1 MKKTEVKIA
10 QEWFAKA
17 DHDFENAKIILKN
30 HGYYDTIAFLFQ
42 QTIEKYLKGYLLY
55 HGWTLKKI
63 HDLEEL
69 LTEAIKIDKDFQKF
83 LPDCQRITQ
92 YYIESRYPLEPP
104 VEYSAKEIKDS
115 LEVTERIIKK
125 IKAEV
130 R

>member
-1 MKKTEVKIA
+1 MKKNDVKIA
-10 QEWFAKA
+10 LEWFAKA

-30 HGYYDTIAFLFQ
+30 HGYYDTIAFLLQ
-42 QTIEKYLKGYLLY
+42 QTIEKYLQGYLLF

-69 LTEAIKIDKDFQKF
+69 LTEAMKIDKDFERF

-104 VEYSAKEIKDS
+104 AEYSEKEMKDS
-115 LEVTERIIKK
+115 LKVTEQLIKK
-125 IKAEV
+125 IRTQVK
-130 R
+130 